1 MFIAQV
7 VSKGKH
13 GKAYTSILLRESFR
27 VGATVKSKTL
37 AVLTRLPAHVL
48 EAVRRAVAQ
57 PANSLPKPAN
67 SSGTALAA
75 PLAVASAADSLAKL
89 ADASDG
95 SLRLRQAESL
105 GALWTVDQ
113 VAQQLGIKKALG
125 VTRQAELSYWQV
137 LARVL
142 RPGTSLLAMVRLA
155 STCAAAAMLG
165 WRLAFT
171 EDDLYANGTWL
182 EGRHAVIERRL
193 WQARPAPP
201 RDQLFLYDVTS
212 SYLEGNYNALAA
224 WGYNRDHKEGKKQV
238 VVGLLTDSQGE
249 PVSIQ
254 VYRGNTSDPK
264 TFGQQVHKVKKELG
278 CEGVTLVGDRG
289 MIRKDQK
296 EVAQKAELHF
306 VTALTKPQIQKL
318 LVKKVLQLELFEEQV
333 HEVLGE
339 DGRRFVLRRNP
350 MRQEE
355 LKRTREQKQ
364 QALEA
369 ALKKANTYLDE
380 HPRAKVATQRRDL
393 AARLESFKVQD
404 WLKLTIKKQRLVL
417 NCDAKA
423 LEAAAL
429 LDGCYVVE
437 TDLKTPQADAQTI
450 HDRYKDLAFVE
461 RDFRTLKTGHLEFR
475 PWFVCTEDNTQAHAL
490 TSMLALKVRRH
501 LERAWWSLEVT
512 VEEGLRELEKLCVM
526 ELVEAQSGKV
536 VARLVPEPSAQQ
548 KQLLDALKLDLP
560 RTVPKAEVTVGT
572 RKKINQ
578 ARQALEK

>member
-1 MFIAQV
+1 MFIAKV
-7 VSKGKH
+7 ISKGKH
-13 GKAYTSILLRESFR
+13 GKSYTSILLRESSR
-27 VGATVKSKTL
+27 VGSAVKSKTL
-37 AVLTRLPAHVL
+37 AVLTHLPAHVL

-57 PANSLPKPAN
+57 PA
-67 SSGTALAA
+67 
-75 PLAVASAADSLAKL
+75 DSLSKL
-89 ADASDG
+89 ADASGD
-95 SLRLRQAESL
+95 SLRLRQGQSF

-113 VAQQLGIKKALG
+113 LAQRLGIKKALG
-125 VTRQAELSYWQV
+125 VTREAQLSYWQA

-155 STCAAAAMLG
+155 TTCAAAALLG
-165 WRLAFT
+165 WHRAFT
-171 EDDLYANGTWL
+171 EDDLYANGSWL

-201 RDQLFLYDVTS
+201 KDQLFLYDVTS
-212 SYLEGNYNALAA
+212 SYLEGDYNALAA
-224 WGYNRDHKEGKKQV
+224 WGYNRDHKAGKKQV

-254 VYRGNTSDPK
+254 VYRGNTSDLK
-264 TFGQQVHKVKKELG
+264 TFGQQVHKIKKELG
-278 CEGVTLVGDRG
+278 CQGVTLVGDRG
-289 MIRKDQK
+289 MIRTDQK
-296 EVAQKAELHF
+296 AVAQKAELHF

-318 LVKKVLQLELFEEQV
+318 LADKVLQMELFEEKV

-350 MRQEE
+350 ARQAE

-380 HPRAKVATQRRDL
+380 HRRAKVATQRRGL
-393 AARLESFKVQD
+393 AARLESLKVQD
-404 WLKLTIKKQRLVL
+404 WLKLSVKKQRLVL
-417 NCDAKA
+417 SLDAPA
-423 LEAAAL
+423 LQAAAQ

-437 TDLKTPQADAQTI
+437 TDLKAPQADAQTI

-461 RDFRTLKTGHLEFR
+461 RDFRTLKSGHLEFR
-475 PWFVCTEDNTQAHAL
+475 PWFVCTQDNTQAHAL
-490 TSMLALKVRRH
+490 TAMLALKVRRH

-526 ELVEAQSGKV
+526 ELIHPQSGKV
-536 VARLVPEPSAQQ
+536 VARRVPEPSACQQ
-548 KQLLDALKLDLP
+548 QLLDALKLKLP
-560 RTVPKAEVTVGT
+560 ATVPETEVTVGT
-572 RKKINQ
+572 RKKINNV
-578 ARQALEK
+578 RKTLEK

>member
-1 MFIAQV
+1 MFIAEV
-7 VSKGKH
+7 ISKGKK
-13 GKAYTSILLRESFR
+13 GKSYTSILLRESFR
-27 VGATVKSKTL
+27 IGSKVKSKTL
-37 AVLTRLPAHVL
+37 AVLTHLPAHVL
-48 EAVRRAVAQ
+48 EAVRRAIAH
-57 PANSLPKPAN
+57 P
-67 SSGTALAA
+67 
-75 PLAVASAADSLAKL
+75 ADSLSKL

-95 SLRLRQAESL
+95 SLWLRQGQSF

-113 VAQQLGIKKALG
+113 IAQQLGIKKALG
-125 VTRQAELSYWQV
+125 VTREAELGYWQV

-155 STCAAAAMLG
+155 SACAAAALLG
-165 WRLAFT
+165 WRRAFN
-171 EDDLYANGTWL
+171 EDDLYANGAWL

-201 RDQLFLYDVTS
+201 KDQLFLYDVTS
-212 SYLEGNYNALAA
+212 SYMEGDYNALAA
-224 WGYNRDHKEGKKQV
+224 WGYNRDRKQGKKQV

-289 MIRKDQK
+289 MIRSDQK
-296 EVAQKAELHF
+296 ALAQKADLHF

-318 LVKKVLQLELFEEQV
+318 LADEVLQLELFDENV
-333 HEVLGE
+333 HDVLGE

-350 MRQEE
+350 VRQDE
-355 LKRTREQKQ
+355 LKRAREQKQ

-369 ALKKANTYLDE
+369 ALKKANTYLQE
-380 HPRAKVATQRRDL
+380 HARAKVATQRRHL
-393 AARLESFKVQD
+393 AARLKSFKAQD
-404 WLKLTIKKQRLVL
+404 WLKLSVKKQRLFL
-417 NCDAKA
+417 TLDAPA
-423 LEAAAL
+423 LQAAAQ

-437 TDLKTPQADAQTI
+437 TDLKAPQADAQTI

-490 TSMLALKVRRH
+490 TSMLGLKVRRH
-501 LERAWWSLEVT
+501 LEHAWWALEVT
-512 VEEGLRELEKLCVM
+512 VEEGLRELEQLCVM
-526 ELVEAQSGKV
+526 ELVHAQSGKV
-536 VARLVPEPSAQQ
+536 VARQVPQPNARQ
-548 KQLLDALKLDLP
+548 KRLLDALKLDLP
-560 RTVPKAEVTVGT
+560 GTAPEAEVIVGT
-572 RKKINQ
+572 RKKINEV
-578 ARQALEK
+578 RKPLEK

>member
-1 MFIAQV
+1 MFIAKV
-7 VSKGKH
+7 ISKGKH
-13 GKAYTSILLRESFR
+13 GKSYTSILLRESSR
-27 VGATVKSKTL
+27 VGSAVKSKTL
-37 AVLTRLPAHVL
+37 AVLTHLPAHVL

-57 PANSLPKPAN
+57 PA
-67 SSGTALAA
+67 
-75 PLAVASAADSLAKL
+75 DSLSKL
-89 ADASDG
+89 ADASGD
-95 SLRLRQAESL
+95 SLRLRQGQSF

-113 VAQQLGIKKALG
+113 LAQRLGIKKALG
-125 VTRQAELSYWQV
+125 VTREAQLSYWQA

-155 STCAAAAMLG
+155 TTCAAAALLG
-165 WRLAFT
+165 WHRAFT
-171 EDDLYANGTWL
+171 EDDLYANGSWL

-201 RDQLFLYDVTS
+201 KDQLFLYDVTS
-212 SYLEGNYNALAA
+212 SYLEGDYNALAA
-224 WGYNRDHKEGKKQV
+224 WGYNRDHKAGKKQV

-254 VYRGNTSDPK
+254 VYRGNTSDLK
-264 TFGQQVHKVKKELG
+264 TFGQQVHKIKKELG
-278 CEGVTLVGDRG
+278 CQGVTLVGDRG
-289 MIRKDQK
+289 MIRTDQK
-296 EVAQKAELHF
+296 AVAQKAELHF

-318 LVKKVLQLELFEEQV
+318 LADKVLQMELFEEKV

-350 MRQEE
+350 ARQEE

-380 HPRAKVATQRRDL
+380 HRRAKVATQRRGL
-393 AARLESFKVQD
+393 AARLESLKVQD
-404 WLKLTIKKQRLVL
+404 WLKLSVKKQRLVL
-417 NCDAKA
+417 SLDAPA
-423 LEAAAL
+423 LQAAAQ

-437 TDLKTPQADAQTI
+437 TDLKAPQADAQTI

-461 RDFRTLKTGHLEFR
+461 RDFRTLKSGHLEFR
-475 PWFVCTEDNTQAHAL
+475 PWFVCTQDNTQAHAL
-490 TSMLALKVRRH
+490 TAMLALKVRRH

-526 ELVEAQSGKV
+526 ELIHPQSGKV
-536 VARLVPEPSAQQ
+536 VARRVPEPSACQQ
-548 KQLLDALKLDLP
+548 QLLDALKLNLP
-560 RTVPKAEVTVGT
+560 ATVPETEVTVGT
-572 RKKINQ
+572 RKKINNV
-578 ARQALEK
+578 RKTLEK